1 MQGVICKL
9 AAAPRGGSQRLSASC
24 LCCCCSLEHPPAP
37 ASRKRSSHTS
47 LHPPT
52 VEFCYGQSSS
62 LRAARRCSADAVL
75 FRLVLPIVSKYAFNL
90 AVAQGGEASRA
101 RLRARRAPC
110 RCARRSGG
118 SGGQFARQSSPQQE
132 PVCEQ
137 GPSGQCSCRSRGET
151 RRCLPSLSSANTRK
165 TARRARSPHQ
175 RGAAPLTLICMGRGD
190 EIQAVKAA

>member
-1 MQGVICKL
+1 VICKL
-9 AAAPRGGSQRLSASC
+9 AAAPRGGSQRLSPPNNC
-24 LCCCCSLEHPPAP
+24 LVPVVA
-37 ASRKRSSHTS
+37 ARTS
-47 LHPPT
+47 TCPCQQKALFAHQSPPT

-62 LRAARRCSADAVL
+62 LRAAHLRSADAVL
-75 FRLVLPIVSKYAFNL
+75 FRLVLPIVSKYAFDL

-132 PVCEQ
+132 PVCKQ

-151 RRCLPSLSSANTRK
+151 RRRLPSVKSANTRK

-175 RGAAPLTLICMGRGD
+175 RGAAPLTLAAVGRGD
-190 EIQAVKAA
+190 EIQAVKAP